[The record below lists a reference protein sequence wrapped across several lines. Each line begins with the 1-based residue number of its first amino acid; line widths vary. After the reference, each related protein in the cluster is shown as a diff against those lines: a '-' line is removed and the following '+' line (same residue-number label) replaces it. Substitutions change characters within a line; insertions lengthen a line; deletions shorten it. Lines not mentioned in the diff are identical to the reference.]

1 MFYYFAR
8 EKETDRN
15 EIDLN
20 LDLSDNQSELLND
33 LASTVDR
40 RTITVDINCNTVEID
55 RTFDNRLVFV
65 L

>member
-1 MFYYFAR
+1 MSDVKLRSDGFPCVICRLSILFMYYYFAR

-33 LASTVDR
+33 
-40 RTITVDINCNTVEID
+40 
-55 RTFDNRLVFV
+55 
-65 L
+65 

>member
-33 LASTVDR
+33 
-40 RTITVDINCNTVEID
+40 
-55 RTFDNRLVFV
+55 
-65 L
+65 